1 MHSKY
6 IASSFWT
13 STENKWNKQNVIFGP
28 SMSHNLI
35 LCVLTIY
42 QVISTQS
49 TALEQKY
56 YDL

>member
-13 STENKWNKQNVIFGP
+13 STENNWNTHNVIFGP